1 MRRHTKLNLP
11 NAPGAT
17 PENTHRCEA
26 TRGPGPG
33 GPRVKPWRLG
43 TAVGRGRTKA
53 QLRVLS
59 ILALA
64 ARAEGRARQ
73 APPVLRCLSARAAP
87 ASRPRFMGEFTDSD
101 DCARGSCARGAFLVV
116 CGRMASKRAR
126 KCCPRPAPPRPVSVL
141 LRRRAAVRQ

>member
-1 MRRHTKLNLP
+1 MLQAPRPKTHTDT
-11 NAPGAT
+11 G
-17 PENTHRCEA
+17 EA
-26 TRGPGPG
+26 TRGPGPGPG

-87 ASRPRFMGEFTDSD
+87 ASRPRFYGRIQTATTAPA
-101 DCARGSCARGAFLVV
+101 CAGSCSCARFFWRDAAGPPIRETSGASAVLLS
-116 CGRMASKRAR
+116 A
-126 KCCPRPAPPRPVSVL
+126 CPRRGLSQCTAYSTAGV
-141 LRRRAAVRQ
+141 Q